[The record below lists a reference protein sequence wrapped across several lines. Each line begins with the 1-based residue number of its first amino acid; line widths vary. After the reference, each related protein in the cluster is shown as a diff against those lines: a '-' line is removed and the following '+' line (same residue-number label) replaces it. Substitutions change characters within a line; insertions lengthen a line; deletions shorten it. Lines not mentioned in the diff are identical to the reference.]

1 MPTLT
6 PLKRN
11 WGKVDKAAL
20 LQLIVDGK
28 VDIEDHSH
36 ENIDAVHER
45 WFSTHLKRNFRR
57 NFKDYAASFDL
68 ERALAGARR
77 QEARGKIRVCV
88 FFTVDCCLII
98 AFNSPAPLFV
108 RRPLNRRPPIV

>member
-1 MPTLT
+1 MTLSLSTCLLSQKSPTPSPMPSQT
-6 PLKRN
+6 PPKKN

-68 ERALAGARR
+68 KRALAGARR

-88 FFTVDCCLII
+88 FLLLI
-98 AFNSPAPLFV
+98 V
-108 RRPLNRRPPIV
+108 V